1 VSAAVET
8 PALRMRAMTEADLDA
23 VWDIERRAYVYPW
36 SRGILVDC
44 LRVPYECDVLEEEG
58 RIVGYTVMSL
68 AADEAHLLNLCLDP
82 AVHGRGLGRLM
93 LEHVT
98 AVAEARRARVIY
110 LEVRPSNRRAITL
123 YLRAGFRRIG
133 VRPNYYRAADGREDA
148 LVLAQRL

>member
-1 VSAAVET
+1 
-8 PALRMRAMTEADLDA
+8 MTEIDLDA

-44 LRVPYECDVLEEEG
+44 LRVPYECDVLEQDG
-58 RIVGYTVMSL
+58 RVVGYTIMSL

-82 AVHGRGLGRLM
+82 AVHGRGLGRLL

-110 LEVRPSNRRAITL
+110 LEVRPSNSRAITL
-123 YLRAGFRRIG
+123 YLRSGFRRIG

>member
-1 VSAAVET
+1 MSAALES
-8 PALRMRAMTEADLDA
+8 PALRVRAMTEADLDA

-36 SRGILVDC
+36 SRGILIDC
-44 LRVPYECDVLEEEG
+44 LRVPYECDVVEQDG
-58 RIVGYTVMSL
+58 RIVGYSVMSL

-98 AVAEARRARVIY
+98 GVAEARRARVIF
-110 LEVRPSNRRAITL
+110 LEVRPSNTRAIKL
-123 YLRAGFRRIG
+123 YLSAGFRRVG